1 MNANKNE
8 YTRIFLKRS
17 KADHKDTEEKE
28 RSQRVKNLA
37 EKTRFLIRA
46 CFKNA
51 SAAQIAPGLKPEDG
65 WEEAIFAGS
74 KEPRSTD

>member
-1 MNANKNE
+1 MSPAVAG
-8 YTRIFLKRS
+8 S
-17 KADHKDTEEKE
+17 KPFFFAYP
-28 RSQRVKNLA
+28 QLA
-37 EKTRFLIRA
+37 LWARA

>member
-1 MNANKNE
+1 MYMLRIGETAVDSLNAE
-8 YTRIFLKRS
+8 SSIFTQNVWHFKLHS
-17 KADHKDTEEKE
+17 ESLT
-28 RSQRVKNLA
+28 
-37 EKTRFLIRA
+37 RA

>member
-1 MNANKNE
+1 LV
-8 YTRIFLKRS
+8 TG
-17 KADHKDTEEKE
+17 
-28 RSQRVKNLA
+28 SQLVALM
-37 EKTRFLIRA
+37 TSA

-74 KEPRSTD
+74 KEPRSTDWSPWLPP